1 MPNMPI
7 DDLKTLRN
15 ELLMQRRAF
24 AQTSEAD
31 ACLHSLTGHLD
42 RALSSQFSSVKSIAL
57 YWPIQE
63 EIDLRD
69 TLKSW
74 ASALPD
80 RCLALPV
87 TREDRHLDFW
97 EWRDGDL
104 LVPNQY
110 RIPEPD
116 QKNTQISRI
125 DPDCILI
132 PCVGWSLDHNPL
144 RASKELCFWRL
155 GYGGGFFDRTLAQL
169 RKRKPGVICIGVAF
183 DWQKLNPDQWQA
195 AAHDELLDGLLTE
208 SGLHLPNPI

>member
-1 MPNMPI
+1 MPI

-87 TREDRHLDFW
+87 TRKDRYLDFGNGAMGIYW
-97 EWRDGDL
+97 FL
-104 LVPNQY
+104 TNTAFQSPTK
-110 RIPEPD
+110 RIPR
-116 QKNTQISRI
+116 S
-125 DPDCILI
+125 
-132 PCVGWSLDHNPL
+132 
-144 RASKELCFWRL
+144 
-155 GYGGGFFDRTLAQL
+155 
-169 RKRKPGVICIGVAF
+169 
-183 DWQKLNPDQWQA
+183 A
-195 AAHDELLDGLLTE
+195 A
-208 SGLHLPNPI
+208 